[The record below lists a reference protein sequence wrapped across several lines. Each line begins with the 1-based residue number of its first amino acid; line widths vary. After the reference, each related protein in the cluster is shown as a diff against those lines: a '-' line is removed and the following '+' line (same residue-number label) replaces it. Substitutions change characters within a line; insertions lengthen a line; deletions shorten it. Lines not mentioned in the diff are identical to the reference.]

1 MVGRGLGAAHAEGHM
16 HPPVEADPEIA
27 ERLRLGRIKGV
38 SIIGIRYRGVT
49 VVTRLD
55 GSQDLSE
62 GAGTDDL
69 LI

>member
-1 MVGRGLGAAHAEGHM
+1 M
-16 HPPVEADPEIA
+16 HSPVEADPEIA